1 MTRGF
6 ERVIIFGVLVCGNSL
21 INISVNTSIM
31 TGITIPERKKKMYA
45 IVETGGKQYQVEEGR
60 YLDVEL
66 LDGEKDS
73 KVVFDKV
80 VMIVNGKKS
89 KVGQPYVAGASAE
102 GTIVKHDKDKKVI
115 VYKQRP
121 KKGYRRK
128 QGHRQGFTRVMISK
142 IRTSAQKK
150 AAETTEEA

>member
-1 MTRGF
+1 MF
-6 ERVIIFGVLVCGNSL
+6 
-21 INISVNTSIM
+21 
-31 TGITIPERKKKMYA
+31 A

-66 LDGEKDS
+66 LEGDKDS

-102 GTIVKHDKDKKVI
+102 GTIVKHDRAKKII

-121 KKGYRRK
+121 KKGYRKK
-128 QGHRQGFTRVMISK
+128 QGHRQGFTRVVISK

>member
-1 MTRGF
+1 MF
-6 ERVIIFGVLVCGNSL
+6 
-21 INISVNTSIM
+21 
-31 TGITIPERKKKMYA
+31 A

-66 LDGEKDS
+66 LEGDKDS

-102 GTIVKHDKDKKVI
+102 GTIVKHDKAKKVI

-121 KKGYRRK
+121 KKGYRKK

-150 AAETTEEA
+150 AETAESAEA

>member
-1 MTRGF
+1 MF
-6 ERVIIFGVLVCGNSL
+6 
-21 INISVNTSIM
+21 
-31 TGITIPERKKKMYA
+31 A

-102 GTIVKHDKDKKVI
+102 GTIVKHDKAKKII

-121 KKGYRRK
+121 KKGYRKK
-128 QGHRQGFTRVMISK
+128 QGHRQFFTRVMVTK
-142 IRTSAQKK
+142 IRTTAQKAK
-150 AAETTEEA
+150 AEEVTTEEA

>member
-1 MTRGF
+1 MPKIAQVG
-6 ERVIIFGVLVCGNSL
+6 GYDS
-21 INISVNTSIM
+21 SK
-31 TGITIPERKKKMYA
+31 RKEKTMYA

-60 YLDVEL
+60 YVDIEL
-66 LDGEKDS
+66 IGEEADA

-89 KVGQPYVAGASAE
+89 KVGQPYVEKATVE
-102 GTIVKHDKDKKVI
+102 GTVIKTDRAKKII

-128 QGHRQGFTRVMISK
+128 YGHRQGFARVMINK
-142 IRTSAQKK
+142 IRTTASK
-150 AAETTEEA
+150 AKAETAAVEE

>member
-1 MTRGF
+1 MF
-6 ERVIIFGVLVCGNSL
+6 
-21 INISVNTSIM
+21 
-31 TGITIPERKKKMYA
+31 A

-73 KVVFDKV
+73 KIVFDKV

-89 KVGQPYVAGASAE
+89 KVGQPYVQGASAE
-102 GTIVKHDKDKKVI
+102 GTIVKHDRAKKVI

-128 QGHRQGFTRVMISK
+128 YGHRQSFARVMINK
-142 IRTSAQKK
+142 IRTTAAKK
-150 AAETTEEA
+150 AAEAEASTEA

>member
-1 MTRGF
+1 MF
-6 ERVIIFGVLVCGNSL
+6 
-21 INISVNTSIM
+21 
-31 TGITIPERKKKMYA
+31 A
-45 IVETGGKQYQVEEGR
+45 IVETGGKQYQVEEGK

-66 LDGEKDS
+66 LEGEKDA
-73 KVVFDKV
+73 KVIFDKV

-89 KVGQPYVAGASAE
+89 KVGQPYVTGASAE
-102 GTIVKHDKDKKVI
+102 GTIVKHDKAKKII

-150 AAETTEEA
+150 SETAETAEA

>member
-1 MTRGF
+1 MF
-6 ERVIIFGVLVCGNSL
+6 
-21 INISVNTSIM
+21 
-31 TGITIPERKKKMYA
+31 A

-73 KVVFDKV
+73 KIVFDKV

-89 KVGQPYVAGASAE
+89 KVGQPYVQGASAE
-102 GTIVKHDKDKKVI
+102 GTIVKHDRAKKVI

-150 AAETTEEA
+150 AETTTEEA

>member
-1 MTRGF
+1 MF
-6 ERVIIFGVLVCGNSL
+6 
-21 INISVNTSIM
+21 
-31 TGITIPERKKKMYA
+31 A

-66 LDGEKDS
+66 LEGDKDS
-73 KVVFDKV
+73 KVVFVKV

-102 GTIVKHDKDKKVI
+102 GTIVKHDRAKKII

-121 KKGYRRK
+121 KKGYRKK